1 MNNSLINEEKVTPEI
16 IRGLFDNA
24 LIKATVDE
32 EGDIQVTTDMGTLF
46 FISLLEKQK
55 MLKYLSFFSFKEKL
69 SSEKKLSFL
78 NDLNSGVIFSRF
90 SMPKENVLLSEYF
103 LSYEEGIPSYQVV
116 KSFRLFERVT
126 IGAIKRFDTSN
137 LID

>member
-1 MNNSLINEEKVTPEI
+1 MNNSLINEEKITPET
-16 IRGLFDNA
+16 IRALFENA

-32 EGDIQVTTDMGTLF
+32 EGDIQVTNDMGTLF
-46 FISLLEKQK
+46 FVSLLEKQK

-69 SSEKKLSFL
+69 APEKKLSFL
-78 NDLNSGVIFSRF
+78 NDLNSAVILSRF

-126 IGAIKRFDTSN
+126 IGAIKQFDTSN
-137 LID
+137 LIE

>member
-1 MNNSLINEEKVTPEI
+1 MKNSLINEEKVTPET
-16 IRGLFDNA
+16 IRALFDNA
-24 LIKATVDE
+24 LIKTTLDE

-55 MLKYLSFFSFKEKL
+55 MLKYLSFFSFKEKR

-116 KSFRLFERVT
+116 KSFRMFERVT
-126 IGAIKRFDTSN
+126 IGAIKRFDTSD

>member
-1 MNNSLINEEKVTPEI
+1 MNNSLINEEKVTPET
-16 IRGLFDNA
+16 IRALFDNA

-32 EGDIQVTTDMGTLF
+32 EGDIQVTTDMGTVCF
-46 FISLLEKQK
+46 VTLLQNQK
-55 MLKYLSFFSFKEKL
+55 MLKYLSLFSFKDKPSPEQ
-69 SSEKKLSFL
+69 KLSFL
-78 NDLNSGVIFSRF
+78 NKLNSGVIFSRF

-126 IGAIKRFDTSN
+126 MGAIKRFDTSN
-137 LID
+137 LIE

>member
-1 MNNSLINEEKVTPEI
+1 MNNSLINEEKITPEI
-16 IRGLFDNA
+16 IQGLFDNA

-126 IGAIKRFDTSN
+126 MGAIKRFDTSN
-137 LID
+137 LIE

>member
-16 IRGLFDNA
+16 IQKLFDNA

-46 FISLLEKQK
+46 FVSLLEKQK

-69 SSEKKLSFL
+69 SPEEKLSFL
-78 NDLNSGVIFSRF
+78 NDLNSGVILSRF

-116 KSFRLFERVT
+116 KSFRMFERVT

-137 LID
+137 LIE

>member
-1 MNNSLINEEKVTPEI
+1 MNNSLISEDNVTPKSIGE
-16 IRGLFDNA
+16 LFENA

-32 EGDIQVTTDMGTLF
+32 EGDIQITTDMGTVF
-46 FISLLEKQK
+46 FVTLLQNKK
-55 MLKYLSFFSFKEKL
+55 MLKYLSFFSFKDKVLPEKN
-69 SSEKKLSFL
+69 LSFL
-78 NDLNSGVIFSRF
+78 NTLNAGVIFSRF

-126 IGAIKRFDTSN
+126 MGLLSN
-137 LID
+137 LIPLI